1 MIWKSLDANEV
12 KERPL
17 RVLNGVILKVQRLIV
32 MRSLMKQKTPLVKI
46 QSELMGNHKLGK
58 FPHIA

>member
-12 KERPL
+12 KERPPQ
-17 RVLNGVILKVQRLIV
+17 VSNGVILKVQRLIV

-46 QSELMGNHKLGK
+46 
-58 FPHIA
+58 